1 MRSNVLNHHV
11 LCVCVC
17 VLHTRTCA
25 CMNVYACGR
34 IPSLS
39 DWHAVPILTMYIYIA
54 MGFEVPNEIRL
65 IP

>member
-1 MRSNVLNHHV
+1 M
-11 LCVCVC
+11 
-17 VLHTRTCA
+17 
-25 CMNVYACGR
+25 CMHECVYACGR

-39 DWHAVPILTMYIYIA
+39 DWHTVPILTMYISIA